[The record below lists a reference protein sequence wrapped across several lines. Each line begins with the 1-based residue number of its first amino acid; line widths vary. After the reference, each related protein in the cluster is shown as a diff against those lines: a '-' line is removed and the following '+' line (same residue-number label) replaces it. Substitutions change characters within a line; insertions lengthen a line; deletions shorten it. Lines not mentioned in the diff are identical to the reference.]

1 MKKNYVHPL
10 HKDVARVGTEQFDHG
25 NIQTYEAIAMSI
37 VAILSLTAGTLYGS
51 MLF

>member
-10 HKDVARVGTEQFDHG
+10 HKDVVRVGTGQLDHG
-25 NIQTYEAIAMSI
+25 NIKTYEAIAMSI